1 MIDKWPFDE
10 IYCIHCVEYKDRYTS
25 SKKVF
30 EKLGILDKVT
40 YWYTCKRPISNFCG
54 NKLLTLHSQYY
65 DMVRGWNPNV
75 YGGVFNCALEHYTV
89 IKTAYL
95 RGLEHILIFEDD
107 IYSNIEQDEW
117 EKILT
122 YLPEDYDFISF
133 NNDAHHDGKSTDKH
147 IEEKGSPF
155 QKHSIKYAPFMNSTC
170 CYALS
175 KNGMKFYIDFNDR
188 IFSYSDK
195 FWMHINKSKYNL
207 YEISPKIFQ
216 SHSNQSIIVG

>member
-1 MIDKWPFDE
+1 MEKWPFDE
-10 IYCIHCVEYKDRYTS
+10 TYCIHCLEYKDRLKQSQDTF
-25 SKKVF
+25 K
-30 EKLGILDKVT
+30 KLGIFDKVI

-65 DMVRGWNPNV
+65 DQVRGWNLNV
-75 YGGVFNCALEHYTV
+75 YGGVFNCALEHYTL

-107 IYSNIEQDEW
+107 IYSNIGKEEFDL
-117 EKILT
+117 IMS

-133 NNDAHHDGKSTDKH
+133 NNDAHFDDKATSKY

-155 QKHSIKYAPFMNSTC
+155 QKHSIRYAPFINSTC

-175 KNGMKFYIDFNDR
+175 RKGMKFYIDFNDR
-188 IFSYSDK
+188 SFSYSDK
-195 FWMHINKSKYNL
+195 FWMHIDKSKYNL
-207 YEISPKIFQ
+207 YEISSKIFQ
-216 SHSNQSIIVG
+216 PRSNKSIIVS